1 MQLKKG
7 DQKLDIDEEWL
18 PLRDKMQ
25 DALVGE
31 MHDAHIAVAWLALS
45 CGRWAKSNATGMKL
59 SHTAVSMFGELM
71 FIPKIF
77 DAPII
82 LSNVDIAGI
91 SRCNANTVPVA
102 LKQLEALGLVQTQQS
117 GQKRSITLAVPAKEL
132 TDAHEDWLKN
142 FTTMDNIACPHMPFR
157 VALPK
162 WKKFTARF
170 TWPC

>member
-18 PLRDKMQ
+18 PLRHKMQ

-59 SHTAVSMFGELM
+59 SHTAISMFGELM

-91 SRCNANTVPVA
+91 SLVA
-102 LKQLEALGLVQTQQS
+102 TQIRFRLPS
-117 GQKRSITLAVPAKEL
+117 SSWRPWDWCRRNKVAKSDPSRSQ
-132 TDAHEDWLKN
+132 
-142 FTTMDNIACPHMPFR
+142 FR
-157 VALPK
+157 RK
-162 WKKFTARF
+162 S
-170 TWPC
+170 